1 MEHRP
6 RKKERNTKPQK
17 KKSRKHEYKTES
29 ANSSMQK
36 NIKIKGE
43 RNKKLRL

>member
-17 KKSRKHEYKTES
+17 KKAENT
-29 ANSSMQK
+29 
-36 NIKIKGE
+36 NIKRKAQILPC
-43 RNKKLRL
+43 KKI